1 MKQLVIASFLLLFSF
16 AVGARQITGRV
27 TDSYTGQGIP
37 GATIAAPSGFATI
50 TSDSGYFQLPA
61 SVIRAIMA
69 MKVKKLVVSSIGYI
83 TKEVDASTENF
94 RITLDRINLF
104 LSPVEITATRAADE
118 SPFTKTE
125 ISKSDISAG
134 NLGTDLP
141 FLLQHTPSVIVN
153 SDAGNGIGYT
163 GIRIRGSDATRINM
177 TINGIPYN
185 DAESQGLFFVNLPD
199 LASSL
204 QSIQI
209 QRGVGTSTNGAGA
222 FGATINF
229 STHENNLSPYAEISN
244 SIGSFH
250 TRKHTVKAG
259 SGLINDHF
267 TFDARLSSIKS
278 DGYIDRAFSNLQSFY
293 VSGAWLN
300 ASTSVRMNVFSGRE
314 KTYQAWYGIP
324 ESDLLNNRTRNYAGT
339 EKSGAPYENE
349 TDNYQQDHYQLFLNH
364 EFSKHLAF
372 NTAFFLTKGAG
383 YYEQYKA
390 DEGYTDYGLPVRV
403 TGNDTVATTDL
414 IRQLWLENDFYGQ
427 VLSLQYKSGNH
438 RLTAGG
444 GWNRYNGKHFGNIIW
459 TENGIQN
466 YPYKWYDLGATK
478 KDINGYVKYQFNIA
492 PSWFLFGDIQ
502 YRNVKYTL
510 NGFRNN
516 PAIRISNNYRFI
528 NPKGGITYY
537 NNGLKAYL
545 SYARASKEPNRDD
558 FEAGVEQQPRPEKL
572 HDLELG
578 LEKKRT
584 KYSWGITAYH
594 MYYRDQL
601 VLTGM
606 INDVGAYTRTNI
618 PQSERSG
625 IELQGNL
632 FFSNWLQAGG
642 NLTLSR
648 NRIRTFTGWVDDW
661 DNGGQK
667 STTYQSTPISYSP
680 AITGAASVTVRPV
693 ERLSISLL
701 PKYVSAQ
708 YLDNTGNE
716 NRKLDA
722 YFVQDARI
730 QYSISKKL
738 INEIHCTLLISN
750 VFNTR
755 YEPNGYTY
763 GYLYNGAER
772 SDNYYFPMAGINFLL
787 GLKLKF

>member
-1 MKQLVIASFLLLFSF
+1 MKQLFICGLFLLISLV
-16 AVGARQITGRV
+16 AGARQINGRV
-27 TDSYTGQGIP
+27 TDSNTGRGIP
-37 GATIAAPSGFATI
+37 GATLATASGFAT
-50 TSDSGYFQLPA
+50 TSSDSGYFQLPA
-61 SVIRAIMA
+61 A
-69 MKVKKLVVSSIGYI
+69 VKKVLVSSIGY
-83 TKEVDASTENF
+83 TSREVDLSTGNF
-94 RITLDRINLF
+94 EITLERINLF
-104 LSPVEITATRAADE
+104 LKPVEITATRAGNEA
-118 SPFTKTE
+118 PFTKTE
-125 ISKSDISAG
+125 ISKNDISAG

-153 SDAGNGIGYT
+153 SDAGNGVGYT

-229 STHENNLSPYAEISN
+229 STHEHNLTPYAEISN
-244 SIGSFH
+244 SIGSFN
-250 TRKHTVKAG
+250 TRKHTIKAG

-278 DGYIDRAFSNLQSFY
+278 DGYIDRAFSDLQSFY

-324 ESDLLNNRTRNYAGT
+324 ESDLYNNRTMNYAGM
-339 EKSGAPYENE
+339 EKSGAPYDNE
-349 TDNYQQDHYQLFLNH
+349 TDNYQQDHYQLFVNH
-364 EFSKHLAF
+364 EFSKQLTF

-390 DEGYTDYGLPVRV
+390 DEMYTDYGLTVRV
-403 TGNDTVATTDL
+403 VGNDTIASTDL
-414 IRQLWLENDFYGQ
+414 IRQLWLKNDFYGQ
-427 VLSLQYKSGNH
+427 VFSLQYKSGKH
-438 RLTAGG
+438 QVTAGG
-444 GWNRYNGKHFGNIIW
+444 GWNRYNGQHFGNIIW
-459 TENGIQN
+459 TENGISD
-466 YPYKWYDLGATK
+466 YPYKWYDLDATK
-478 KDINGYVKYQFNIA
+478 NDFNGYIKYQVNVA
-492 PSWFLFGDIQ
+492 PAWFLFSDIQ
-502 YRNVKYTL
+502 YRSVRYLL

-516 PAIRISNNYRFI
+516 PGIRINNKYQFI
-528 NPKGGITYY
+528 NPKAGITYY
-537 NNGLKAYL
+537 SNGLKAYL
-545 SYARASKEPNRDD
+545 SYALASKEPNRDD
-558 FEAGVEQQPRPEKL
+558 FEAGIEQQPRPEKL
-572 HDLELG
+572 HDFELG
-578 LEKKRT
+578 LEKKRA

-606 INDVGAYTRTNI
+606 INDVGAYTRANI

-632 FFSNWLQAGG
+632 VFSNWLQAGG
-642 NLTLSR
+642 NITLSR
-648 NRIRTFTGWVDDW
+648 NRIRTFTGWIDDW

-667 STTYQSTPISYSP
+667 PTTYHSTPISYSP
-680 AITGAASVTVRPV
+680 AITGAASITVHPS
-693 ERLSISLL
+693 ENLTLSLL

-716 NRKLDA
+716 DRKLDA
-722 YFVQDARI
+722 YLVQDARI
-730 QYSISKKL
+730 QFSIRKKL
-738 INEIHCTLLISN
+738 INEINFTLLVSN
-750 VFNTR
+750 LFNTR

-763 GYLYNGAER
+763 SYLYNAAER

-787 GLKLKF
+787 GVQLKF